1 MLRLTEKEDAL
12 MADIV
17 IAKGLCIF
25 QSCHPLPAIEEKY
38 WIVELL
44 IAATVIDTLA
54 NASTV

>member
-1 MLRLTEKEDAL
+1 